1 MVTIYHNPRCSK
13 SRTALALLRDNGVEP
28 TIIEYLKTPPD
39 GAQLADILTKL
50 NLRPRDMMR
59 RKEVLYRDLNL
70 DVNLTLDLKAAVK
83 ANELFRQFV
92 LKKRI
97 PLRKFPSHL
106 PSRVLFG
113 RASRVRASRPTSQPC
128 AIS

>member
-13 SRTALALLRDNGVEP
+13 SRNALALLRDNGVEP

-70 DVNLTLDLKAAVK
+70 DDDSVSDDQLCAAMVANPILIERPIVLIGDRGIIGRPPEDVLTIL
-83 ANELFRQFV
+83 
-92 LKKRI
+92 
-97 PLRKFPSHL
+97 
-106 PSRVLFG
+106 
-113 RASRVRASRPTSQPC
+113 
-128 AIS
+128 